1 MNGLKKTIKGIAVLL
16 LACLLLCA
24 PAWGRASGEWEKALE
39 ARTVQ
44 LWIDAQLLDDIVL
57 NARAELNVT
66 WLPRTLRKRLER
78 DRDVH
83 EWVVKGL
90 GCYYP
95 ADKEAER
102 RMKGRDIL
110 ALNYRAVKN
119 WDFDPTRLTVG
130 GYRVT
135 PEDLLG
141 HRDLRVTG
149 ELPPGTEGTLF
160 LCVPA
165 LKPGSRV
172 EITMGPDR
180 AVLEAPAR

>member
-24 PAWGRASGEWEKALE
+24 PAWGRASGEWKKALE

-66 WLPRTLRKRLER
+66 WLPRPLRKRLER

-90 GCYYP
+90 GYYYP
-95 ADKEAER
+95 ANKEAER

-119 WDFDPTRLTVG
+119 
-130 GYRVT
+130 
-135 PEDLLG
+135 
-141 HRDLRVTG
+141 
-149 ELPPGTEGTLF
+149 
-160 LCVPA
+160 
-165 LKPGSRV
+165 
-172 EITMGPDR
+172 
-180 AVLEAPAR
+180 

>member
-1 MNGLKKTIKGIAVLL
+1 MNRLKETVEEIAILS

-24 PAWGRASGEWEKALE
+24 PAWGHASGEWKKTLE
-39 ARTVQ
+39 ARTAR

-66 WLPRTLRKRLER
+66 WLPRTLRRRLER

-83 EWVVKGL
+83 EWVVTGL
-90 GCYYP
+90 SCYYP
-95 ADKEAER
+95 ADREAER
-102 RMKGRDIL
+102 RMKGRDVL

-119 WDFDPTRLTVG
+119 WDFDPTQLTVG

-135 PEDLLG
+135 PEDL
-141 HRDLRVTG
+141 LRVTG

-165 LKPGSRV
+165 IKPGSRV
-172 EITMGPDR
+172 EIAMGPDR